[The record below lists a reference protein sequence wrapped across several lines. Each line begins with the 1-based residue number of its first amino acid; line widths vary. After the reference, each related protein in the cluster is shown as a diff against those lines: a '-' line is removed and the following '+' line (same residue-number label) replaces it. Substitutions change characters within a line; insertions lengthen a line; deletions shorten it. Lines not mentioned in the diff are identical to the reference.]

1 MSQKYRMSNPDL
13 HSLRDALDRVPPGQV
28 SPQILDKILGLLAKC
43 WPSFVGSELS
53 AMDARKLHRAES
65 LSWHAPVVSFI
76 VERHG
81 AIVQGSTRAELQG
94 WQVNLETGSA
104 RCESNGYRQLSPKAK
119 SLDVKP
125 IARCVCTAAM
135 QGPASSCDL
144 VRTGVLVWTG
154 EDELSVKHGVLIPDV
169 SYRQTVQDRRR
180 RFRKELED
188 QMNAIG
194 WELVKM
200 RRCMFFKRK

>member
-13 HSLRDALDRVPPGQV
+13 QSLRETLESVSPGQV

-43 WPSFVGSELS
+43 WHSFMGSELS
-53 AMDARKLHRAES
+53 AMDAWKLHRAES
-65 LSWHAPVVSFI
+65 LSWHPPVVSFI

-81 AIVQGSTRAELQG
+81 AIVLGSTRAELQG
-94 WQVNLETGSA
+94 WQVNLETGTA
-104 RCESNGYRQLSPKAK
+104 RCESRGYRQLSPKAK

-125 IARCVCTAAM
+125 IAGCVCAAVM

-144 VRTGVLVWTG
+144 VRKGVLVWTG
-154 EDELSVKHGVLIPDV
+154 EDELSVQHGVLIPDV
-169 SYRQTVQDRRR
+169 SYPQTVQNRRR

-188 QMNAIG
+188 QMNVIG

-200 RRCMFFKRK
+200 QRRMFFKKK